1 MTPESGYWD
10 PLLRPATYTFL
21 VGVAIMAVV
30 GFLLAPETKGS
41 NSSSPANLSGRRA
54 GRADAIVV

>member
-1 MTPESGYWD
+1 
-10 PLLRPATYTFL
+10 LRPATYTFL

-30 GFLLAPETKGS
+30 GFVLAPETKGS
-41 NSSSPANLSGRRA
+41 NPSRQPTGRRA